1 MLTRA
6 ERCGRGKG
14 GWIIDGGYC
23 GVGWIDEA
31 FLGSLSFMEAWGV
44 PHLTTVPTPSC
55 ALTSWAPEYPV
66 RLRPSE
72 ILARR
77 QSGWRFF
84 SGI

>member
-14 GWIIDGGYC
+14 GWIIDGGDC

-31 FLGSLSFMEAWGV
+31 FLGV

-72 ILARR
+72 ILARQ